1 MDFSSAKIK
10 INRWLIALILGLSL
24 GFSYEPPYIRYTFHE
39 QFTNILGYTDT
50 QLGLMISVYGT
61 VALIFYVVGGVS
73 ADKFS
78 CRTLIIVSLLGSALG
93 CGVMA
98 TYPPFWVA
106 LGVQALFVVTT
117 IGLLWSPVYKVGALL
132 GTQQEQGKILPMI
145 ASFEGVGAFIT
156 TLSCTMIYAAVGGD
170 NNVGGLRVVYIIYA
184 LWGLLIALC
193 TYLFVPEKTLYEEA
207 AEGVAESS
215 EEPVDK
221 KTSRAI
227 LVEVLKNPMT
237 WIAAF
242 IVLGSYICYSALT
255 YSQSY
260 LVDVFGMDMTKAS
273 FFSILR
279 NQVMKIVA
287 GPLSV
292 VLMSTA
298 ILKSSPTRLC
308 VVTGFLSI
316 VGLIVT
322 FFIKGDPSA
331 LPLVMGGAI
340 ILSLF
345 ALLGKA
351 QNFACTGETGVD
363 PKIFGTMTGIVSI
376 VGYSSDVWLYVV
388 CGRWQETL
396 EPLAAYRNIHALAIA
411 GCVLMII
418 SGLALLARLK
428 KHGISV
434 YHEG

>member
-39 QFTNILGYTDT
+39 QFTNILGYTDS

-61 VALIFYVVGGVS
+61 VALVFYIVGGVS

-132 GTQQEQGKILPMI
+132 GTQKEQGKILPMI
-145 ASFEGVGAFIT
+145 SSFEGVGAFIT
-156 TLSCTMIYAAVGGD
+156 TLSCTTIYAMIGGD
-170 NNVGGLRVVYIIYA
+170 TNYNGVRVVYIVYA
-184 LWGLLIALC
+184 LWGILIAIC
-193 TYLFVPEKTLYEEA
+193 TYLFVPEKTLYEEIKDD
-207 AEGVAESS
+207 VN
-215 EEPVDK
+215 EEEAPVDK
-221 KTSRAI
+221 ATAHGI
-227 LVEVLKNPMT
+227 LIEVLKNPMT

-260 LVDVFGMDMTKAS
+260 LVDIFGMDMTKAS
-273 FFSILR
+273 FFTILR

-316 VGLIVT
+316 MGLIVT
-322 FFIKGDPSA
+322 FFIPGNASM

-363 PKIFGTMTGIVSI
+363 PRIFGTMTGVVSI

-388 CGRWQETL
+388 CGKWQENL
-396 EPLAAYRNIHALAIA
+396 EPVAAYRNIHALAIA

-418 SGLALLARLK
+418 SGLILLAKLRK
-428 KHGISV
+428 
-434 YHEG
+434 EGKNVFA